1 MYTNAYEQTN
11 KPSPPPSSSSSQ
23 VNQYIGSFISL
34 TSKSDIR
41 YEGFLYYLNPQDSTI
56 GLQNEWALAIL
67 PVRSAASM
75 WPATKA
81 GDLDNLSDSDGS
93 LAKCEGTLVAKG
105 FKQTTQWGKDHRD
118 NRIGQADSNFEC
130 FGKNESNPNPWLSTN
145 YKPTQMMKP
154 WSNFGKNSCNLEHQ
168 KHLRFMRASV
178 DDQEVRSYGT
188 EGRRKGGVQVP
199 PSDQLYE
206 HILFRGGDI
215 KMVFGWKEEE
225 VAEEGL
231 GVVKVVAVAVDLFEV
246 DEGGGEGRE
255 EVGVVVVGGD
265 WVGAEETGENL
276 ERSEK
281 LKKEQGKNP
290 MDRRE
295 YYDLQVKLSP
305 AAQTEDSMHN
315 DPAIIQS
322 NCALGPLSS
331 SKSASTSGGSLT
343 EYSRYQETPALISR
357 PYPGKSPPF
366 PSGGPTVQNISET
379 SFTLPN
385 FWQEHD
391 GRSRSIPYA
400 PHHTPPFLPTSATA
414 TQFPGRMENYLQAP
428 STQMSTSIGL
438 STSNGVT
445 PVSSV
450 FPSNHVYMSGRPSL
464 TPEQYPT
471 PLSDMPSS
479 LSANVPLPSHPKV
492 LTPDRLNMTS
502 FPTSR
507 QDMSTIV
514 GELGSDHITA
524 LPVQASANFASSS
537 SLPKL
542 DRLLQPRLSAV
553 SHTQKTYLGPQGSY
567 ALSSAA
573 SNSSSQNN
581 TRSMQAPPLP
591 LPPPTQQPRYPLQFT
606 EEFDFVAMNEKF
618 KKDEVWGIL
627 GKANQRDRT
636 EGLKEDALGQS
647 LGDNVGNGLGP
658 KVNTKPAYNKDEFF
672 DTISCH
678 SLASGT
684 ANGQNRFPER
694 AKLGSELELDGCDA

>member
-1 MYTNAYEQTN
+1 MAYEQTN
-11 KPSPPPSSSSSQ
+11 KPSPPPPSSSSSSSQ

-41 YEGFLYYLNPQDSTI
+41 YEGFLYYLSPQDSTI
-56 GLQNEWALAIL
+56 GLEN
-67 PVRSAASM
+67 
-75 WPATKA
+75 
-81 GDLDNLSDSDGS
+81 
-93 LAKCEGTLVAKG
+93 
-105 FKQTTQWGKDHRD
+105 
-118 NRIGQADSNFEC
+118 
-130 FGKNESNPNPWLSTN
+130 
-145 YKPTQMMKP
+145 
-154 WSNFGKNSCNLEHQ
+154 
-168 KHLRFMRASV
+168 
-178 DDQEVRSYGT
+178 VRSYGT

-215 KMVFGWKEEE
+215 K
-225 VAEEGL
+225 
-231 GVVKVVAVAVDLFEV
+231 
-246 DEGGGEGRE
+246 
-255 EVGVVVVGGD
+255 
-265 WVGAEETGENL
+265 
-276 ERSEK
+276 
-281 LKKEQGKNP
+281 
-290 MDRRE
+290 
-295 YYDLQVKLSP
+295 DLQVKLSP
-305 AAQTEDSMHN
+305 ASQTEDSMHN

-343 EYSRYQETPALISR
+343 EFSRFQETPALISR
-357 PYPGKSPPF
+357 PYPGKSPPY

-379 SFTLPN
+379 SFTLPKS
-385 FWQEHD
+385 WQEHD

-414 TQFPGRMENYLQAP
+414 TQIPGRMENYLQAP

-438 STSNGVT
+438 TSNGVT

-450 FPSNHVYMSGRPSL
+450 FTSNHVYMNGRPSL

-479 LSANVPLPSHPKV
+479 LSANVPLPSYPKV

-514 GELGSDHITA
+514 GELGSDQITA
-524 LPVQASANFASSS
+524 LPIQASANFVSSS
-537 SLPKL
+537 PLPKL
-542 DRLLQPRLSAV
+542 DRLLQPRVSAV
-553 SHTQKTYLGPQGSY
+553 SHTQKTYLGPQCSY

-573 SNSSSQNN
+573 SNSSYQNN

-591 LPPPTQQPRYPLQFT
+591 LPPSTQQPRYPLQFT

-684 ANGQNRFPER
+684 ANVQNRFPER
-694 AKLGSELELDGCDA
+694 AKLGSE

>member
-1 MYTNAYEQTN
+1 M
-11 KPSPPPSSSSSQ
+11 
-23 VNQYIGSFISL
+23 
-34 TSKSDIR
+34 
-41 YEGFLYYLNPQDSTI
+41 
-56 GLQNEWALAIL
+56 
-67 PVRSAASM
+67 
-75 WPATKA
+75 
-81 GDLDNLSDSDGS
+81 
-93 LAKCEGTLVAKG
+93 
-105 FKQTTQWGKDHRD
+105 
-118 NRIGQADSNFEC
+118 
-130 FGKNESNPNPWLSTN
+130 STN
-145 YKPTQMMKP
+145 
-154 WSNFGKNSCNLEHQ
+154 G
-168 KHLRFMRASV
+168 LRTDHETLAAAV
-178 DDQEVRSYGT
+178 LIVIVIAVRSYGT

-215 KMVFGWKEEE
+215 KFCPFESWFLYGILQLSENIYVLYRKMTKKLVCFSILNILTKAVKAQMGPNQNRQGSLHIGARLIGLQKSAWKAVEEL
-225 VAEEGL
+225 GF
-231 GVVKVVAVAVDLFEV
+231 GVVKFGEEGDSADGVWV
-246 DEGGGEGRE
+246 EGGGGSWSGEG
-255 EVGVVVVGGD
+255 GG
-265 WVGAEETGENL
+265 GAFKL
-276 ERSEK
+276 ERISK
-281 LKKEQGKNP
+281 DLKKEQGKNP
-290 MDRRE
+290 MDRWE

-305 AAQTEDSMHN
+305 AAQTEDLMHN

-343 EYSRYQETPALISR
+343 EFSCYKETPALISR
-357 PYPGKSPPF
+357 PYPGKSPPYS
-366 PSGGPTVQNISET
+366 SGGPTVQNTSET
-379 SFTLPN
+379 SFTLPKS
-385 FWQEHD
+385 WQEHD

-438 STSNGVT
+438 TSNGVT
-445 PVSSV
+445 PGLSV
-450 FPSNHVYMSGRPSL
+450 FTANHVYMNGRPSL

-502 FPTSR
+502 FPTSH

-524 LPVQASANFASSS
+524 RPVQASANFASSS
-537 SLPKL
+537 PLPKL

-553 SHTQKTYLGPQGSY
+553 SHTQKTYLGPQG
-567 ALSSAA
+567 
-573 SNSSSQNN
+573 QNN
-581 TRSMQAPPLP
+581 TRSMQAPQLP

-606 EEFDFVAMNEKF
+606 EEFDFVAMNDKF

-636 EGLKEDALGQS
+636 EGLKKDGLGQS

-678 SLASGT
+678 SLATGT
-684 ANGQNRFPER
+684 GNGQNRFPEQ
-694 AKLGSELELDGCDA
+694 AKLGSERTHPDYGGYRRGYGTVERRAVVVGPLVRVRAGAAELA